1 MFGPRNER
9 KGIISRQNFRK
20 VGYSVGKSVDE
31 EKIRT
36 PKTKESLLNYLV
48 YFLIKL
54 IIVAVVIYVLFFKVV
69 GFYKVVGN
77 GMFPRV
83 LDGDL
88 LLYSRISKDLHSD
101 DILVYDVGGK
111 VYVGRM
117 KARGGDVVDIS
128 ETGEF
133 LINGAV
139 QAEEIFY
146 PTEKDVDSDIEYPLT
161 VREGYYFILSDFRT
175 NCEDSRILGDVSE
188 ENIKGKVISMFRR
201 RGF

>member
-1 MFGPRNER
+1 MPPSMPATMLTSWKPGASPPAAPARSCWPAKPSR
-9 KGIISRQNFRK
+9 KPISAN
-20 VGYSVGKSVDE
+20 
-31 EKIRT
+31 RT
-36 PKTKESLLNYLV
+36 PGDPWPKNAPEPAEGCPGL
-48 YFLIKL
+48 FLPW
-54 IIVAVVIYVLFFKVV
+54 
-69 GFYKVVGN
+69 
-77 GMFPRV
+77 MFPRV

-117 KARGGDVVDIS
+117 KARGGEVVDIS